1 VTDPLSQALGGRV
14 EAHDLA
20 LQVALLP
27 LERRVLTPQ
36 IVQVLAYTIVQRLQV
51 TQVPLVILDVSH
63 HRLSIN
69 ALH

>member
-1 VTDPLSQALGGRV
+1 MTDPLSQALGGRV